1 MTTVTIYTGMKL
13 INRHTGLEMILR
25 EIVRDNGKIVDTLW
39 DCENGESYMVRMAD
53 VIDTIGTT
61 S

>member
-13 INRHTGLEMILR
+13 INRHNGLEMILR

-39 DCENGESYMVRMAD
+39 DCANGESYMMRMAD
-53 VIDTIGTT
+53 VVDTIGTT